1 MYDLELRR
9 CLQNVK
15 VKDVIGELELLN
27 QEANFSL
34 DGLDEFFI
42 HSTGAFN
49 EEARVTLD
57 VSDLEE
63 EYREDYEIK
72 NKEFPED
79 INEKTLIPI
88 ESSYKIPRFRLIEL
102 LLLMIDT
109 YYGKDTNPKLIARDL
124 KSYGFTDKELEEL
137 QIGV

>member
-49 EEARVTLD
+49 EETRVTLD
-57 VSDLEE
+57 ISDLEE

-124 KSYGFTDKELEEL
+124 KSYGFTDEELEEL